1 MKLEKFLKW
10 IQFNLL
16 NYPDVSFKTVKMYMD
31 KFENCLSNK
40 ERIRWKTQIQIIRE
54 FSLIQ
59 ISLDSFVLE
68 NKVENL
74 TNELEKIKND
84 KNENNKI
91 G

>member
-16 NYPDVSFKTVKMYMD
+16 NYPDISFKTVKMFMD
-31 KFENCLSNK
+31 KFEKCLSNK
-40 ERIRWKTQIQIIRE
+40 ERIRWATQIQIIRE

-59 ISLDSFVLE
+59 ISLDTFVK
-68 NKVENL
+68 NTITDNL
-74 TNELEKIKND
+74 INELNNIQKDDNND
-84 KNENNKI
+84 RKK